1 MNDAPKARDTE
12 SAPPSVDYST
22 MSASEAAVMI
32 RLDDIGRQL
41 KGIGDTLFA
50 DHEWKQRVTNLLV
63 VQGKALE
70 SILRKRGEDA
80 EADVLRERRVGLL
93 PPYTDEDSETT
104 QPGAQ

>member
-1 MNDAPKARDTE
+1 MTDAPKRDTE
-12 SAPPSVDYST
+12 SAPPSVDLSHLT
-22 MSASEAAVMI
+22 PEAAALMI
-32 RLDDIGRQL
+32 QLGDIVHQL
-41 KGIGDTLFA
+41 EKINGTLLA
-50 DHEWKQRVTNLLV
+50 DSEWKHRVTELLV

-70 SILRKRGEDA
+70 AILRKRGEDA